1 MVLFDDEH
9 HFLFFSLLLVVFS
22 VFIAFPVLFTF
33 IYSDNLEIF
42 TFFLRVNQKG
52 WNFHR
57 QIILKLIVRALFL
70 LAVKRNYF
78 TPILLNFIKFFIK

>member
-1 MVLFDDEH
+1 MMSIISYFFPCYCLF
-9 HFLFFSLLLVVFS
+9 FS
-22 VFIAFPVLFTF
+22 VFIVFPVLFTF
-33 IYSDNLEIF
+33 IYSDGLLIWEIF